1 MIEAHKLRIFNIKS
15 MQQMNPALLHQQ
27 NTPLKEGLLACK
39 VMLKYVLFF
48 GCMINLL
55 LLSTPIYSMQVL
67 DRVLSSRNLDTL
79 LMLSLVIVLAL
90 ALLGFLQGAR
100 AFAMNRM
107 GNWFEKKLSEIVF
120 ASSVHASLLSKSNAN
135 SQQMRDLQTVKTY
148 ITSPGLIAM
157 MDLPWALI
165 FLIVLFML
173 HVAMGVLTIIG
184 GALLI
189 IVGLLA
195 DRSTK
200 PLLEQNNENFVRSM
214 RYVEQSARN
223 AEVVKVMGM
232 LDFVIHSWQKLNKKV
247 QTTQS
252 LTVDRQAVFTE
263 ITKFIRTVI
272 QISVTGVGA
281 YLVIHDQFS
290 SGAIIASSSLV
301 GRALSPFEV
310 AINSLKGYINC
321 KTAYHRLNNSFVVAG
336 HGDNNMSLPEP
347 EGRME
352 VENLY
357 FAPPGAQKHIL
368 KGITFNLNPGETLVV
383 VGPSASGK
391 TTLAKV
397 LVGCYDPSI
406 GSVRVDGASLKDW
419 KPSELGKYMGYLPQ
433 DVELFSGTVKDNIA
447 RMDSKADSEDVVM
460 AAQLAGI
467 HDMILQLPKAYD
479 TEIGPDGSV
488 LSGGQKQ
495 RLGLARAFYGKPK
508 LMVLDEPNASLDALG
523 EQALASAI
531 EFAKDEKITTILISH
546 RPSILNLADKIMVM
560 KDGMLVAFG
569 SKAEMMS
576 NVQKLMSG
584 QTTV

>member
-1 MIEAHKLRIFNIKS
+1 
-15 MQQMNPALLHQQ
+15 MQQMNSAIFKQQ
-27 NTPLKEGLLACK
+27 DTPLKEALLACK
-39 VMLKYVLFF
+39 VMLKYILFF

-67 DRVLSSRNLDTL
+67 DRVLSSGNLDTL
-79 LMLSLVIVLAL
+79 LMLTLVIVLAL
-90 ALLGFLQGAR
+90 VLLGFLQGAR
-100 AFAMNRM
+100 SFAMNRM
-107 GNWFEKKLSEIVF
+107 GNWFEKKLSETVF
-120 ASSVHASLLSKSNAN
+120 ASSVNASLMSKSNAN
-135 SQQMRDLQTVKTY
+135 SQQLRDLQTIKTY

-165 FLIVLFML
+165 FLSVLFVL
-173 HVAMGVLTIIG
+173 HAAMGYLTIMG
-184 GALLI
+184 GVMLI
-189 IVGLLA
+189 VVGLIA

-200 PLLEQNNENFVRSM
+200 PLLETNNDNFVKSM

-232 LDFVIHSWQKLNKKV
+232 LDNIISAWQKLNKKV

-252 LTVDRQAVFTE
+252 LSVERQAVFTE
-263 ITKFIRTVI
+263 ITKLIRTVI

-281 YLVIHDQFS
+281 YLVIHNEFS

-321 KTAYHRLNNSFVVAG
+321 KKAYDRLNGSFVISAQT
-336 HGDNNMSLPEP
+336 DNNMSLPEP

-357 FAPPGAQKHIL
+357 FAAPGMQKHIL
-368 KGITFNLNPGETLVV
+368 KGITFNLNAGETLVI
-383 VGPSASGK
+383 VGASASGK

-397 LVGCYDPSI
+397 LVGCYEPSI
-406 GSVRVDGASLKDW
+406 GSVRIDGASLKDW
-419 KPSELGKYMGYLPQ
+419 KSADLGKYIGYLPQ
-433 DVELFSGTVKDNIA
+433 DVELFSGSVRENIA
-447 RMDSKADSEDVVM
+447 RMDSNAGAENVVM

-467 HDMILQLPKAYD
+467 HEMILQLPKAYD

-495 RLGLARAFYGKPK
+495 RLGLARAFYGTPK
-508 LMVLDEPNASLDALG
+508 ILVLDEPNASLDAIGEEALG
-523 EQALASAI
+523 SAI
-531 EFAKDEKITTILISH
+531 EFAKEEKITTILISH
-546 RPSILNLADKIMVM
+546 RPAILNLADKIMVV
-560 KDGMLVAFG
+560 KDGMMVAFG
-569 SKAEMMS
+569 SKGEMIGQ
-576 NVQKLMSG
+576 VQKLMSG
-584 QTTV
+584 TAKV

>member
-1 MIEAHKLRIFNIKS
+1 
-15 MQQMNPALLHQQ
+15 MQQINPALLQRQ
-27 NTPLKEGLLACK
+27 DTPLKEGLLACK
-39 VMLKYVLFF
+39 VMLKYILFF

-67 DRVLSSRNLDTL
+67 DRVLSSGNLDTL

-90 ALLGFLQGAR
+90 VLLGFLQGAR

-107 GNWFEKKLSEIVF
+107 GNWFEKKLSETVF
-120 ASSVHASLLSKSNAN
+120 ASSVNASLISKGNAN
-135 SQQMRDLQTVKTY
+135 SQQMRDLQTIKTY

-165 FLIVLFML
+165 FLSVLFVL
-173 HVAMGVLTIIG
+173 HSAMGFLTIIG
-184 GALLI
+184 GAILI
-189 IVGLLA
+189 VVGLIA
-195 DRSTK
+195 DRATK
-200 PLLEQNNENFVRSM
+200 PLLDKNNDQFIKSM

-232 LDFVIHSWQKLNKKV
+232 LNNVISSWQKLNKKV

-252 LTVDRQAVFTE
+252 LTVERQAVFTE
-263 ITKFIRTVI
+263 VTKLVRTII
-272 QISVTGVGA
+272 QISVTGIGA
-281 YLVIHDQFS
+281 YLCIAEPGQFS

-321 KTAYHRLNNSFVVAG
+321 KKAYERLNGSFVVSTAE
-336 HGDNNMSLPEP
+336 NTNMSLPEP
-347 EGRME
+347 EGRLE

-357 FAPPGAQKHIL
+357 YAPLGAQKHIL
-368 KGITFNLNPGETLVV
+368 KGITFNLNPGETLVI

-397 LVGCYDPSI
+397 LVGCYEPSI
-406 GSVRVDGASLKDW
+406 GSVRIDGASLKDW
-419 KPSELGKYMGYLPQ
+419 KPTELGKHLGYLPQ
-433 DVELFSGTVKDNIA
+433 DVELFSGSVKENIA
-447 RMDSKADSEDVVM
+447 RMDSDTDPDSVVM

-467 HDMILQLPKAYD
+467 HDMILQLPKAYE

-495 RLGLARAFYGKPK
+495 RLGLARAFYGSPK
-508 LMVLDEPNASLDALG
+508 LLVLDEPNASLDAVG

-531 EFAKDEKITTILISH
+531 EFAKEEKITTILISH
-546 RPSILNLADKIMVM
+546 RPSILNLADKIMVV
-560 KDGMLVAFG
+560 KDGVMVAFG
-569 SKAEMMS
+569 AKSELI
-576 NVQKLMSG
+576 NQVQKLMTG
-584 QTTV
+584 TTV

>member
-1 MIEAHKLRIFNIKS
+1 
-15 MQQMNPALLHQQ
+15 MQQINPALLQKQ
-27 NTPLKEGLLACK
+27 ETPLKEGLLACK

-67 DRVLSSRNLDTL
+67 DRVLSSGNLDTL
-79 LMLSLVIVLAL
+79 VMLSLVIVLAL
-90 ALLGFLQGAR
+90 VLLGFLQGAR

-107 GNWFEKKLSEIVF
+107 GNWFEKKLSETVF
-120 ASSVHASLLSKSNAN
+120 ASSVNASLVSKGNAN
-135 SQQMRDLQTVKTY
+135 SQQMRDLQTIKTY

-157 MDLPWALI
+157 MDLPWAII
-165 FLIVLFML
+165 FLVVLFVL
-173 HVAMGVLTIIG
+173 HKAMGFLTIIG
-184 GALLI
+184 GAILI
-189 IVGLLA
+189 VVGLIA
-195 DRSTK
+195 DRATK
-200 PLLEQNNENFVRSM
+200 PLLDKNNDQFIKSM

-232 LDFVIHSWQKLNKKV
+232 INNVISSWQKLNKKV

-252 LTVDRQAVFTE
+252 LTVERQAVFTE
-263 ITKFIRTVI
+263 ITKLVRTVI
-272 QISVTGVGA
+272 QISVTGIGA
-281 YLVIHDQFS
+281 YLCIAEPGSFS

-301 GRALSPFEV
+301 GRALAPFEV

-321 KTAYHRLNNSFVVAG
+321 KKAYERLNGSFVVSNAE
-336 HGDNNMSLPEP
+336 NTNMSLPEP

-357 FAPPGAQKHIL
+357 YAPQGAQKHIL
-368 KGITFNLNPGETLVV
+368 KGITFNLNAGETLVI

-397 LVGCYDPSI
+397 LVGCYEPSI
-406 GSVRVDGASLKDW
+406 GSVRIDGASLKDW
-419 KPSELGKYMGYLPQ
+419 KPTELGKYMGYLPQ
-433 DVELFSGTVKDNIA
+433 DVELFSGSVRENIA
-447 RMDSKADSEDVVM
+447 RMDNDSDPDTVVM

-467 HDMILQLPKAYD
+467 HDMILQLPKAYE

-495 RLGLARAFYGKPK
+495 RLGLARAFYGTPK
-508 LMVLDEPNASLDALG
+508 LLVLDEPNASLDAVG

-531 EFAKDEKITTILISH
+531 EFAKEEKITTILISH
-546 RPSILNLADKIMVM
+546 RPSILNLADKIMVV
-560 KDGMLVAFG
+560 KDGMMVAFG
-569 SKAEMMS
+569 AKNELMGQ
-576 NVQKLMSG
+576 VQKLMTG
-584 QTTV
+584 TTV

>member
-1 MIEAHKLRIFNIKS
+1 
-15 MQQMNPALLHQQ
+15 MQQINPALLQKQ
-27 NTPLKEGLLACK
+27 ETPLKEGLLACK
-39 VMLKYVLFF
+39 VMLKYILFF

-67 DRVLSSRNLDTL
+67 DRVLSSGNLDTL

-90 ALLGFLQGAR
+90 VLLGFLQGAR

-107 GNWFEKKLSEIVF
+107 GNWFEKKLSETVF
-120 ASSVHASLLSKSNAN
+120 ASSVNASLISKGNAN
-135 SQQMRDLQTVKTY
+135 SQQMRDLQTIKTY

-165 FLIVLFML
+165 FLSVLFVL
-173 HVAMGVLTIIG
+173 HSAMGFLTIIG
-184 GALLI
+184 GAILI
-189 IVGLLA
+189 VVGLIA
-195 DRSTK
+195 DRATK
-200 PLLEQNNENFVRSM
+200 PLLDKNNDQFIKSM

-232 LDFVIHSWQKLNKKV
+232 LNNVISSWQKLNKKV

-252 LTVDRQAVFTE
+252 LTVERQAVFTE
-263 ITKFIRTVI
+263 ATKLVRTII
-272 QISVTGVGA
+272 QISVTGIGA
-281 YLVIHDQFS
+281 YLCIAEPGQFS

-321 KTAYHRLNNSFVVAG
+321 KKAYERLNGSFVVSTAE
-336 HGDNNMSLPEP
+336 NTNMSLPEP
-347 EGRME
+347 EGRLE

-357 FAPPGAQKHIL
+357 YAPLGAQKHIL
-368 KGITFNLNPGETLVV
+368 KGITFNLNPGETLVI

-397 LVGCYDPSI
+397 LVGCYEPSI
-406 GSVRVDGASLKDW
+406 GSVRIDGASLKDW
-419 KPSELGKYMGYLPQ
+419 KPTELGKHLGYLPQ
-433 DVELFSGTVKDNIA
+433 DVELFSGSVKENIA
-447 RMDSKADSEDVVM
+447 RMDSDTDPDSVVM

-467 HDMILQLPKAYD
+467 HDMILQLPKAYE

-495 RLGLARAFYGKPK
+495 RLGLARAFYGSPK
-508 LMVLDEPNASLDALG
+508 LLVLDEPNASLDAVG

-546 RPSILNLADKIMVM
+546 RPSILNLADKIMVV
-560 KDGMLVAFG
+560 KDGMMVAFG
-569 SKAEMMS
+569 AKNELI
-576 NVQKLMSG
+576 NQVQKLMTG
-584 QTTV
+584 TTV

>member
-1 MIEAHKLRIFNIKS
+1 
-15 MQQMNPALLHQQ
+15 MQQMNPAMFKQPD
-27 NTPLKEGLLACK
+27 TPLKEGLLACK

-55 LLSTPIYSMQVL
+55 LLATPIYSMQVL
-67 DRVLSSRNLDTL
+67 DRVLSSGNLDTL

-90 ALLGFLQGAR
+90 VLLGFIQGAR

-107 GNWFEKKLSEIVF
+107 GNWFEKKLSETVF
-120 ASSVHASLLSKSNAN
+120 ASSVNSSLVSKGNAN
-135 SQQMRDLQTVKTY
+135 SQQMRDLQTIKTY
-148 ITSPGLIAM
+148 ITSPGLVAM

-165 FLIVLFML
+165 FLVVLFML
-173 HVAMGVLTIIG
+173 HSAMGFLTIIG
-184 GALLI
+184 GAMLI
-189 IVGLLA
+189 VVGLIA
-195 DRSTK
+195 DKATK
-200 PLLEQNNENFVRSM
+200 PLLESNNDNFVKSM

-232 LDFVIHSWQKLNKKV
+232 IDNVISSWQKLNKKV
-247 QTTQS
+247 QSTQS
-252 LTVDRQAVFTE
+252 LTVERQAVFTE
-263 ITKFIRTVI
+263 ITKLIRTVI

-281 YLVIHDQFS
+281 YLVIHNEFS

-321 KTAYHRLNNSFVVAG
+321 KKSYDRLNSSFVVGGQA
-336 HGDNNMSLPEP
+336 DANMSLPAP

-357 FAPPGAQKHIL
+357 FGAPGMQKHIL
-368 KGITFNLNPGETLVV
+368 KGITFNLNPGETLVI

-397 LVGCYDPSI
+397 LVGCYEPSI
-406 GSVRVDGASLKDW
+406 GSVRIDGASLKDW
-419 KPSELGKYMGYLPQ
+419 KPTELGKYVGYLPQ
-433 DVELFSGTVKDNIA
+433 DVELFSGSIRENIA
-447 RMDSKADSEDVVM
+447 RMDSNADPEEVVM
-460 AAQLAGI
+460 AAQLSGI

-495 RLGLARAFYGKPK
+495 RVGLARAFFGNPR
-508 LMVLDEPNASLDALG
+508 LLVLDEPNASLDATG

-531 EFAKDEKITTILISH
+531 EFAKEEKITTILISH
-546 RPSILNLADKIMVM
+546 RPSILNLADKIMVV
-560 KDGMLVAFG
+560 KDGVMVAFG
-569 SKAEMMS
+569 AKNELIGQ
-576 NVQKLMSG
+576 VQKLMTG
-584 QTTV
+584 ATTI

>member
-1 MIEAHKLRIFNIKS
+1 
-15 MQQMNPALLHQQ
+15 MQQINPALLQRQ
-27 NTPLKEGLLACK
+27 DTPLKDGLLACK
-39 VMLKYVLFF
+39 VMLKYILFF

-67 DRVLSSRNLDTL
+67 DRVLSSGNLDTL
-79 LMLSLVIVLAL
+79 LMLTLVIVLAL
-90 ALLGFLQGAR
+90 VLLGFLQGAR

-107 GNWFEKKLSEIVF
+107 GNWFEKKLSETVF
-120 ASSVHASLLSKSNAN
+120 ASSVNASLISKGNAN
-135 SQQMRDLQTVKTY
+135 SQQMRDLQTIKTY
-148 ITSPGLIAM
+148 ITSPGLVAM
-157 MDLPWALI
+157 MDLPWAMI
-165 FLIVLFML
+165 FIIILFIL
-173 HVAMGVLTIIG
+173 HKAMGFLTIIG
-184 GALLI
+184 GVILI
-189 IVGLLA
+189 MVGLIA
-195 DRSTK
+195 DRATK
-200 PLLEQNNENFVRSM
+200 PLLDQNNDNFIKSM

-232 LDFVIHSWQKLNKKV
+232 INNVISSWQKLNKKV

-252 LTVDRQAVFTE
+252 LTVERQAVFTE
-263 ITKFIRTVI
+263 VTKLVRTVI
-272 QISVTGVGA
+272 QISVTGIGA
-281 YLVIHDQFS
+281 YLCITDHGNFT

-321 KTAYHRLNNSFVVAG
+321 KKAYDRLNGSFVVSTAE
-336 HGDNNMSLPEP
+336 NTNMSLPKP

-357 FAPPGAQKHIL
+357 YAPLGAQKHIL
-368 KGITFNLNPGETLVV
+368 KGITFNLNAGETLVV

-397 LVGCYDPSI
+397 LVGCYEPSI
-406 GSVRVDGASLKDW
+406 GSVRIDGASLKDW
-419 KPSELGKYMGYLPQ
+419 KPTELGKYIGYLPQ
-433 DVELFSGTVKDNIA
+433 DVELFSGSVKENIA
-447 RMDSKADSEDVVM
+447 RMDNDTDPDSVVM

-467 HDMILQLPKAYD
+467 HDMILQLPKAYE

-495 RLGLARAFYGKPK
+495 RLGLARAFYGTPK
-508 LMVLDEPNASLDALG
+508 LLVLDEPNASLDAVG

-531 EFAKDEKITTILISH
+531 EFAKEEKITTILISH

-560 KDGMLVAFG
+560 KDGMMVAFG
-569 SKAEMMS
+569 AKNELIGQ
-576 NVQKLMSG
+576 VQKLMTG
-584 QTTV
+584 TTV

>member
-1 MIEAHKLRIFNIKS
+1 
-15 MQQMNPALLHQQ
+15 MQQINPALFKQPD
-27 NTPLKEGLLACK
+27 TPLKEGLLACK

-48 GCMINLL
+48 GCVINLL
-55 LLSTPIYSMQVL
+55 LLSTPLYSMQVL
-67 DRVLSSRNLDTL
+67 DRVLSSGNLDTL

-90 ALLGFLQGAR
+90 VLLGFLQGAR
-100 AFAMNRM
+100 GFAMNRM
-107 GNWFEKKLSEIVF
+107 GNWFEQKLSEAVF
-120 ASSVHASLLSKSNAN
+120 SSSVNASLISKGNAN
-135 SQQMRDLQTVKTY
+135 SQQMRDLQTIKTY
-148 ITSPGLIAM
+148 ITSPGLVAM

-173 HVAMGVLTIIG
+173 HTAMGFLTIIG
-184 GALLI
+184 GVLLI
-189 IVGLLA
+189 AVGLIA
-195 DRSTK
+195 DRATK
-200 PLLEQNNENFVRSM
+200 PLLETNNDNFVKSM

-232 LDFVIHSWQKLNKKV
+232 LDKVIYSWQKLNKKV

-252 LTVDRQAVFTE
+252 LAVERQAVFTE
-263 ITKFIRTVI
+263 ITKLIRTVI

-281 YLVIHDQFS
+281 YLVIHNEFS

-321 KTAYHRLNNSFVVAG
+321 RKSYERLNGSFVATG
-336 HGDNNMSLPEP
+336 QNDDNMSLPEP

-357 FAPPGAQKHIL
+357 FAAPGMQKHIL
-368 KGITFNLNPGETLVV
+368 KGITFNLNPGETLVI

-397 LVGCYDPSI
+397 LVGCYEPSI
-406 GSVRVDGASLKDW
+406 GSVRIDGASLKDW
-419 KPSELGKYMGYLPQ
+419 KAGELGKYIGYLPQ
-433 DVELFSGTVKDNIA
+433 DVELFSGTVKENIA
-447 RMDSKADSEDVVM
+447 RMDSKAEADSVVM

-467 HDMILQLPKAYD
+467 HEMILQLPKAYD

-495 RLGLARAFYGKPK
+495 RLGLARAFFGSPK
-508 LMVLDEPNASLDALG
+508 LLVLDEPNASLDATG
-523 EQALASAI
+523 EQALSSAI

-546 RPSILNLADKIMVM
+546 RPSILNLADKIMVV
-560 KDGMLVAFG
+560 KDGMIVAFG
-569 SKAEMMS
+569 SKNELIGQ
-576 NVQKLMSG
+576 VQKLMTG
-584 QTTV
+584 TTV